1 MITRKY
7 YEKNA
12 GYQHVLD
19 ALRKELGEDITA
31 SIVNES
37 VSKCNALCKE
47 YAALPKK
54 EKVHTDQMIFPRA
67 ALYMQMIRFIPKEQ
81 AIAFLMDAIRIGVEP
96 DMKRLHWL
104 TKPPFMRLL
113 FLKIF
118 SKMLSTS
125 INEESGFQTKFYESS
140 SKRLRVDVLQCP
152 YHKYCALL
160 DCKELTATFCYS
172 DDCIYS
178 NLTCFAV
185 RISPSS
191 VSTVEYCLIHLLK

>member
-12 GYQHVLD
+12 GYKYVLN
-19 ALRKELGEDITA
+19 AFREQFGEDVTT
-31 SIVNES
+31 SIVNEA
-37 VSKCNALCKE
+37 VNICNELCKE
-47 YAALPKK
+47 YSNLPKK

-125 INEESGFQTKFYESS
+125 INEESGFQPLSI
-140 SKRLRVDVLQCP
+140 V
-152 YHKYCALL
+152 
-160 DCKELTATFCYS
+160 
-172 DDCIYS
+172 
-178 NLTCFAV
+178 
-185 RISPSS
+185 
-191 VSTVEYCLIHLLK
+191 